1 MLSDLNA
8 QSEKTKIWRV
18 VCQKQAYF
26 KFFSMVIIKNYKVK
40 KLFNKFPEIFRGKF
54 PNSQP
59 YTGHSATQS
68 ESAPNNDAFDGT
80 TV

>member
-1 MLSDLNA
+1 
-8 QSEKTKIWRV
+8 
-18 VCQKQAYF
+18 
-26 KFFSMVIIKNYKVK
+26 MVIIKNYKVK